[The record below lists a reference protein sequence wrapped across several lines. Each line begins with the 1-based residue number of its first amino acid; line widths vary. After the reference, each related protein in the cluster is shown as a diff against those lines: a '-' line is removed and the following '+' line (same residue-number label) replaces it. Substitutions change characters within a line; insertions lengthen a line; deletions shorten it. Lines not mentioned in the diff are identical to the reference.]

1 MLCVTIV
8 YCMDGWVGVLTF
20 ALGQDYVCDLLD
32 YFWTDKTD
40 LACSLHVTVVVR
52 CCSFVEFSSLGRYRR
67 IECHRGRS
75 QRQT

>member
-8 YCMDGWVGVLTF
+8 HCVDGWVGVLTFALGWVGVLTFALGWVGVLKF

-40 LACSLHVTVVVR
+40 LA
-52 CCSFVEFSSLGRYRR
+52 
-67 IECHRGRS
+67 
-75 QRQT
+75 